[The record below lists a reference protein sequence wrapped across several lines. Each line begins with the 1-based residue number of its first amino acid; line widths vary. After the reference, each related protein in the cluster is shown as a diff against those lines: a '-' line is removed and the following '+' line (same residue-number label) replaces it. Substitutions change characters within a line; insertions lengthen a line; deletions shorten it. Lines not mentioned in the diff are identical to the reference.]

1 MGAYVPKVLFL
12 KLKNM
17 MKIIGLFLCCCM
29 FMTMFAQKEEV
40 LKAGMESPDFK
51 YKDVN
56 GKTVSLKELR
66 GKYVYIDVWATWC
79 TPCRGELPYLK
90 ELEEKLKGKNICFL
104 SISCDK
110 DVEKWKQMVKDEKLG
125 GIHVNTG
132 GDQAFMKSYGIK
144 GIPRFILLDKE
155 GKIISME
162 MTRPSQKVTLE
173 TLMKL
178 EGID

>member
-1 MGAYVPKVLFL
+1 M
-12 KLKNM
+12 
-17 MKIIGLFLCCCM
+17 
-29 FMTMFAQKEEV
+29 
-40 LKAGMESPDFK
+40 
-51 YKDVN
+51 
-56 GKTVSLKELR
+56 
-66 GKYVYIDVWATWC
+66 
-79 TPCRGELPYLK
+79 
-90 ELEEKLKGKNICFL
+90 
-104 SISCDK
+104 
-110 DVEKWKQMVKDEKLG
+110 EKWKQMVKDEKLG

-132 GDQAFMKSYGIK
+132 GDQAFMKSYEIK

>member
-1 MGAYVPKVLFL
+1 MKV
-12 KLKNM
+12 
-17 MKIIGLFLCCCM
+17 IGLLLCCCM
-29 FMTMFAQKEEV
+29 FMTVFAQKEEV
-40 LKAGMESPDFK
+40 LKAGMTSPDFK

-56 GKTVSLKELR
+56 GKTVSLKDLR

-90 ELEEKLKGKNICFL
+90 ELEKKLEGKNICFL

-110 DVEKWKQMVKDEKLG
+110 DVEKWKQMVKDEELE

-132 GDQAFMKSYGIK
+132 GDQVFMKAYGIK

-155 GKIISME
+155 GKIVNLE
-162 MTRPSQKVTLE
+162 MTRPSQKLTLE

>member
-1 MGAYVPKVLFL
+1 MGVHAPKVLFS
-12 KLKNM
+12 KSKNV
-17 MKIIGLFLCCCM
+17 MKVIGLLLCCCM
-29 FMTMFAQKEEV
+29 FMTVFAQKEEV
-40 LKAGMESPDFK
+40 LKAGMASPDFK

-56 GKTVSLKELR
+56 GKTVSLKDLR

-90 ELEEKLKGKNICFL
+90 ELEKKLEGKNICFL

-110 DVEKWKQMVKDEKLG
+110 DVEKWKQMVKDEELG

-132 GDQAFMKSYGIK
+132 GDQVFMKAYGIK

-155 GKIISME
+155 GKIVNLE
-162 MTRPSQKVTLE
+162 MTRPSQKLTLE

>member
-1 MGAYVPKVLFL
+1 MKV
-12 KLKNM
+12 
-17 MKIIGLFLCCCM
+17 IGLLLCCCM
-29 FMTMFAQKEEV
+29 FMTVFAQKEEV
-40 LKAGMESPDFK
+40 LKAGMTSPDFK

-56 GKTVSLKELR
+56 GKTVSLKDLR

-90 ELEEKLKGKNICFL
+90 ELEKKLEGKNICFL

-110 DVEKWKQMVKDEKLG
+110 DVEKWKQMVKDEELG

-132 GDQAFMKSYGIK
+132 GDQVFMKAYGIK

-155 GKIISME
+155 GKIVNLE
-162 MTRPSQKVTLE
+162 MTRPSQKLTLE